1 LISIFGSGLATGTGA
16 AASLPLPNVLSGA
29 TVTLNGTV
37 LPLSYASPTQINALV
52 PLDAPLNA
60 TLRVT
65 TAGGFSEVPITI
77 SDTAPAIFAGG
88 ILHLDN
94 SPVSPGSPAR
104 PGENLVIYMTGLGQV
119 DGGLINGQASPAS
132 PLLRVLAPISVQLG
146 DVSVAPAF
154 AGLTPGSVGLYQV
167 NVVVPQ
173 DLAPKVY
180 PLRVSAKG
188 NLSNTMSLQVQPRN

>member
-1 LISIFGSGLATGTGA
+1 
-16 AASLPLPNVLSGA
+16 
-29 TVTLNGTV
+29 
-37 LPLSYASPTQINALV
+37 
-52 PLDAPLNA
+52 
-60 TLRVT
+60 
-65 TAGGFSEVPITI
+65 
-77 SDTAPAIFAGG
+77 
-88 ILHLDN
+88 
-94 SPVSPGSPAR
+94 
-104 PGENLVIYMTGLGQV
+104 MTGLGQV